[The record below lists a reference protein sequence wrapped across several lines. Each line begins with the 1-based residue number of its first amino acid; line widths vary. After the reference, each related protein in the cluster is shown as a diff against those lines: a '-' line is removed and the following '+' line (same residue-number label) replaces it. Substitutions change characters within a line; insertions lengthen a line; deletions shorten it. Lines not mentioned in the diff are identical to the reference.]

1 MKKISFLA
9 LALMTGLA
17 VFSQDQP
24 RLRTEMAR
32 KTFFGIK
39 AGANWAKMDVDEF
52 PGVNVNNKTSMHGG
66 LFLNIPMGESLNFQ
80 PELMYNGQ
88 GSKFSAST
96 TVGTVTTIETYAQEL
111 NYISLPLMFQ
121 VRGTKGFFIELG
133 PQPSYLIS
141 AKQEGPGTG
150 HTDNKEAYDKFD
162 IAMNGGI
169 GWTSRVGFGI
179 NARYSY
185 GLSNVLED
193 GGGDNSPN
201 DGLELK
207 NRVISV
213 GLHYM
218 FGAGK

>member
-1 MKKISFLA
+1 
-9 LALMTGLA
+9 
-17 VFSQDQP
+17 
-24 RLRTEMAR
+24 
-32 KTFFGIK
+32 
-39 AGANWAKMDVDEF
+39 
-52 PGVNVNNKTSMHGG
+52 MHGG

-80 PELMYNGQ
+80 PELLYNGQ

-96 TVGTVTTIETYAQEL
+96 TVGTVTTTETYSQDL

-121 VRGTKGFFIELG
+121 VRSTKGFFIELG
-133 PQPSYLIS
+133 PQPSYLVS

-150 HTDNKEAYDKFD
+150 HTDNKDAFDKFD

-169 GWTSRVGFGI
+169 GWTSRVGLGI

-193 GGGDNSPN
+193 GGGNNSTN
-201 DGLELK
+201 DGPELK
-207 NRVISV
+207 NRVVSV